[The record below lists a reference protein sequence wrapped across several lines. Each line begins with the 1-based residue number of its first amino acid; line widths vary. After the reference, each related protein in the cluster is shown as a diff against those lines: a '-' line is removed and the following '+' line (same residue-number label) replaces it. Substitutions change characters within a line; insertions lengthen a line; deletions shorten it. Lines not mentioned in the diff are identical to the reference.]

1 MAVRFHPL
9 QVPLHDGRPCTVR
22 EATGADSAALF
33 ELERAIVRARQGIV
47 KHEDELAPD
56 AATFAARR
64 EHAGLLK
71 TDGSAFPL
79 VAEGPEGLLLGEAS
93 VLRSGYRMRR
103 HVGVLGIGVHPAAQG
118 LGVGRLLMRSLLQW
132 VRSHRDPDGSRVLRV
147 ELSVRADNPRA
158 IALYRSLGF
167 THEGSRRA
175 CLRADDGTWVDEL
188 LMGLLLPGSEEAGRS
203 DA

>member
-1 MAVRFHPL
+1 MAMRFHPL
-9 QVPLHDGRPCTVR
+9 QVSLRDGRPCTLR
-22 EATGADSAALF
+22 EATGADAAALF

-47 KHEDELAPD
+47 KHEDELPPD
-56 AATFAARR
+56 AATFAAQR
-64 EHAGLLK
+64 ERAGLMK

-79 VAEGPEGLLLGEAS
+79 VVEGPEGLLLGEAS
-93 VLRSGYRMRR
+93 VLRLGYRMLR

-132 VRSHRDPDGSRVLRV
+132 VRSHQDPDGGRVLRV
-147 ELSVRADNPRA
+147 ELYVRADNPRA

-167 THEGSRRA
+167 IHEGTRRA
-175 CLRADDGTWVDEL
+175 FLRADDGTWVDDL
-188 LMGLLLPGSEEAGRS
+188 LMGLLLAGADEAWRP